1 MMFNILDNTT
11 TELWMTKYIIGE
23 IFSPG
28 GATLYKNPSDQI
40 VLGNFLI
47 ENSNFSGKSKAQKLK
62 DAQKVRDNA
71 PNKGSIG
78 YSFVQILRLEGHN
91 KAAFVVDKIRKNPG
105 ELGPRLAAF
114 VKQENHPEKWSS
126 LDVLA
131 DFFDR
136 DLSVSDYKAHRKNV
150 NKSSGIKSWPSWNT
164 LANEKRKCC
173 PDSILQTDENT
184 IQCSMQN
191 VSHSIY

>member
-1 MMFNILDNTT
+1 M
-11 TELWMTKYIIGE
+11 
-23 IFSPG
+23 
-28 GATLYKNPSDQI
+28 
-40 VLGNFLI
+40 
-47 ENSNFSGKSKAQKLK
+47 K

-91 KAAFVVDKIRKNPG
+91 KAAFVVDEIRKNPG

-136 DLSVSDYKAHRKNV
+136 DLSVSDYNAHRKNV
-150 NKSSGIKSWPSWNT
+150 NKSSGIKSWPSWNI

-191 VSHSIY
+191 VSHSI

>member
-1 MMFNILDNTT
+1 MLHPKLVRKDS
-11 TELWMTKYIIGE
+11 KYYKTIVE
-23 IFSPG
+23 IYIYIF
-28 GATLYKNPSDQI
+28 
-40 VLGNFLI
+40 F
-47 ENSNFSGKSKAQKLK
+47 NFSDKSKAQKLK

-91 KAAFVVDKIRKNPG
+91 KAAFVVDEIRKNPG

-114 VKQENHPEKWSS
+114 LKQENQPEKWSI

-136 DLSVSDYKAHRKNV
+136 DLSVSDYKAHRTNV
-150 NKSSGIKSWPSWNT
+150 NKSSGIKSWPSWNI

-191 VSHSIY
+191 VSHSIYIYILQLIGFGF